1 MTIKGTKIE
10 KCNCDLYHSIAL
22 DVVMGIVTFRLLKT
36 WNLGVFCDATQAQQ
50 AMFNDPTC
58 EPSLWSDI
66 TAV

>member
-1 MTIKGTKIE
+1 MTMKGTKIE
-10 KCNCDLYHSIAL
+10 KRNCEPYHSIAL
-22 DVVMGIVTFRLLKT
+22 DIIMGIVTFRLLKT
-36 WNLGVFCDATQAQQ
+36 RNLEVFCDATQAQQ